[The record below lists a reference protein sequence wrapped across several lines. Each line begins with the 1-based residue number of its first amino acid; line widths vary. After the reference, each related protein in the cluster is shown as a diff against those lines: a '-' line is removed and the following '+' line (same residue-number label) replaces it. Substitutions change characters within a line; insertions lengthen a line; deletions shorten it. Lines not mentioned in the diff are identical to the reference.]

1 VPDRLTARL
10 TGVAPGVLSSIPAS
24 QLGTSFPH
32 EDRVALSSDITGLLR
47 SWGEGDAGALDQ
59 LFPLV
64 YDRMRQLAHQRL
76 RHEPDGSLN
85 TTALVHE
92 AYLKLVDGPRVELRD
107 RGHFLGLA
115 SRVMRH
121 LLVDHARAR
130 KAAKRGMGQAAV
142 PLDDAA
148 WLPDE
153 TADTVEE
160 LDEALQRLEA
170 IDGRRTRILEQRY
183 FGGLTLEETAEA
195 LDVSLATVKRE
206 LRSARAWLALE
217 LRREM
222 P

>member
-1 VPDRLTARL
+1 M
-10 TGVAPGVLSSIPAS
+10 
-24 QLGTSFPH
+24 
-32 EDRVALSSDITGLLR
+32 
-47 SWGEGDAGALDQ
+47 
-59 LFPLV
+59 
-64 YDRMRQLAHQRL
+64 YDRMRRLAHQRL

-92 AYLKLVDGPRVELRD
+92 AYLKLVDSPRLDLRD
-107 RGHFLGLA
+107 RGHFLALA

-130 KAAKRGMGQAAV
+130 RRAKRGLGV
-142 PLDDAA
+142 TPLPLEDVA

-153 TADTVEE
+153 RVDTVAE
-160 LDEALQRLEA
+160 LGGALERLEA
-170 IDGRRTRILEQRY
+170 IHERRARILEQRY

-195 LDVSLATVKRE
+195 LGLSLATVKRE

-217 LRREM
+217 LQREV

>member
-1 VPDRLTARL
+1 MLA
-10 TGVAPGVLSSIPAS
+10 G
-24 QLGTSFPH
+24 
-32 EDRVALSSDITGLLR
+32 DITDLLR
-47 SWGEGDAGALDQ
+47 RWGEGDADALDR

-76 RHEPDGSLN
+76 RCEPDGSLN

-92 AYLKLVDGPRVELRD
+92 AYLKLVDTPTVSVRD

-121 LLVDHARAR
+121 LLADRARAR
-130 KAAKRGMGQAAV
+130 KAAKRGLDPEAV

-148 WLPDE
+148 WLSDD
-153 TADTVEE
+153 AVEIVSE
-160 LDEALQRLEA
+160 LDEALRRLEA
-170 IDGRRTRILEQRY
+170 LDERRTRILEQRY

-195 LDVSLATVKRE
+195 LGLSLATVKRE

-217 LRREM
+217 LRRTT

>member
-1 VPDRLTARL
+1 MAPSNPLDHSLPREGRL
-10 TGVAPGVLSSIPAS
+10 
-24 QLGTSFPH
+24 
-32 EDRVALSSDITGLLR
+32 ALSTDVTDLLR
-47 SWGEGDAGALDQ
+47 RWGEGDAEALDQ
-59 LFPLV
+59 LFPLM

-76 RHEPDGSLN
+76 RTEPDGSLN

-92 AYLKLVDGPRVELRD
+92 AYLKLVDSPRVDLRD

-121 LLVDHARAR
+121 LLVDRARAR
-130 KAAKRGMGQAAV
+130 RAVKRGLGEIPL

-148 WLPDE
+148 WL
-153 TADTVEE
+153 ADDGAEAVAE

-170 IDGRRTRILEQRY
+170 IDERRARILEQRY

-217 LRREM
+217 LKREVL
-222 P
+222 

>member
-1 VPDRLTARL
+1 L
-10 TGVAPGVLSSIPAS
+10 
-24 QLGTSFPH
+24 
-32 EDRVALSSDITGLLR
+32 ALSTDITDLLR
-47 SWGEGDAGALDQ
+47 RWGEGDAEALDQ
-59 LFPLV
+59 LFPLM
-64 YDRMRQLAHQRL
+64 YERMRQLAHQRL
-76 RHEPDGSLN
+76 RNEPDGSLN

-92 AYLKLVDGPRVELRD
+92 AYLKLVDSPQLNLRG

-130 KAAKRGMGQAAV
+130 RAAKRGLGETPASLV
-142 PLDDAA
+142 EEAA
-148 WLPDE
+148 WLPDDNV
-153 TADTVEE
+153 DTIAE

-170 IDGRRTRILEQRY
+170 IDQRRTRILEQRY

-195 LDVSLATVKRE
+195 LGISLATVKRE

-217 LRREM
+217 LQREV

>member
-1 VPDRLTARL
+1 LTRQGS
-10 TGVAPGVLSSIPAS
+10 GVQSNDLRRADSAIPSPGGPLAPS
-24 QLGTSFPH
+24 T
-32 EDRVALSSDITGLLR
+32 DITDLLHR
-47 SWGEGDAGALDQ
+47 WGEGDASALDQ

-76 RHEPDGSLN
+76 RNEPDGSLN

-92 AYLKLVDGPRVELRD
+92 AYLKLVDSSGVNLRD
-107 RGHFLGLA
+107 RKHFLGLA

-130 KAAKRGMGQAAV
+130 KAAKRGLGATPI
-142 PLDDAA
+142 PLEDAA
-148 WLPDE
+148 WLTDE
-153 TADTVEE
+153 RVESIAE

-170 IDGRRTRILEQRY
+170 IDQRRTRILEQRY

-217 LRREM
+217 LRREL

>member
-1 VPDRLTARL
+1 MTKCLTRPRLGLQSNDPLRAGWRILPREDRL
-10 TGVAPGVLSSIPAS
+10 
-24 QLGTSFPH
+24 
-32 EDRVALSSDITGLLR
+32 ALPTDITDLLR
-47 SWGEGDAGALDQ
+47 RWGEGDAGALDR
-59 LFPLV
+59 LLPLM

-76 RHEPDGSLN
+76 RNEPDASLN

-92 AYLKLVDGPRVELRD
+92 AYLKLVDSPRLTLHD

-130 KAAKRGMGQAAV
+130 RTAKRGLGAAPV
-142 PLDDAA
+142 PLEDVA
-148 WLPDE
+148 WLPEDRVE
-153 TADTVEE
+153 TVAE
-160 LDEALQRLEA
+160 LDEALERLEA
-170 IDGRRTRILEQRY
+170 IDERRARILEQRY

-195 LDVSLATVKRE
+195 LNLSLATVKRE

-217 LRREM
+217 LQREL

>member
-1 VPDRLTARL
+1 
-10 TGVAPGVLSSIPAS
+10 
-24 QLGTSFPH
+24 
-32 EDRVALSSDITGLLR
+32 VALSTDITDLLR
-47 SWGEGDAGALDQ
+47 RWGEGDAEALDQ
-59 LFPLV
+59 LFPLM

-76 RHEPDGSLN
+76 RNEPDGSLN

-92 AYLKLVDGPRVELRD
+92 AYLKLVDSPRATLRD

-130 KAAKRGMGQAAV
+130 RAAKRGIGESPV
-142 PLDDAA
+142 SLEDAA
-148 WLPDE
+148 WLPDDKV
-153 TADTVEE
+153 DTIAE

-170 IDGRRTRILEQRY
+170 IDQRRTRILEQRY

-195 LDVSLATVKRE
+195 LGVSLATVKRE

-217 LRREM
+217 LQREV

>member
-1 VPDRLTARL
+1 MSWLGDSFSNEDRLAYP
-10 TGVAPGVLSSIPAS
+10 V
-24 QLGTSFPH
+24 
-32 EDRVALSSDITGLLR
+32 DITDLLR
-47 SWGEGDAGALDQ
+47 RWGEGEAGALDQ
-59 LFPLV
+59 LFPLM

-76 RHEPDGSLN
+76 RSEPDGSLN

-92 AYLKLVDGPRVELRD
+92 AYLKLVDSPQVSVRD

-130 KAAKRGMGQAAV
+130 KAVKRGLGATPV
-142 PLDDAA
+142 PLEEAA
-148 WLPDE
+148 WL
-153 TADTVEE
+153 ADDRVDTITE
-160 LDEALQRLEA
+160 LDEALQQLEA
-170 IDGRRTRILEQRY
+170 IDERRTRILEQRY

-195 LDVSLATVKRE
+195 LGISVATVKRE

-217 LRREM
+217 LQREV